1 MISNSI
7 IPYFLKVTEVFWI
20 PIILL
25 SFPDVLFSGALLFFQ
40 YLSPILRYS
49 FESKTKLCVNIT
61 HKLELQKFIF
71 SY

>member
-20 PIILL
+20 PIILWR
-25 SFPDVLFSGALLFFQ
+25 FPEILFSGCLLFFQ
-40 YLSPILRYS
+40 YLSPTVRYS

-61 HKLELQKFIF
+61 YQARASKI
-71 SY
+71 YI